1 MMEKQNITLKIANE
15 TFPLSITPSLE
26 EPLRAAVDEINGQ
39 IREIQDANPD
49 VPLSKILSIALLNE
63 EMRLVEALNRNEGE
77 YGKLLE
83 EIRTLDRS
91 LGDYLS
97 R

>member
-1 MMEKQNITLKIANE
+1 MEKQKITLKIANE
-15 TFPLSITPSLE
+15 SFPLAVTPSLE
-26 EPLRAAVDEINGQ
+26 GPLRAAVDEINGE

-63 EMRLVEALNRNEGE
+63 EMRLVDALNRNEGE

-83 EIRTLDRS
+83 EVRSLDRS

>member
-1 MMEKQNITLKIANE
+1 MEKQKINLRIANDS
-15 TFPLSITPSLE
+15 FPLAITPSLE
-26 EPLRAAVDEINGQ
+26 GSLRAAVDEINGQ

-83 EIRTLDRS
+83 DVKNLDKS

>member
-1 MMEKQNITLKIANE
+1 MEKQKINLRIANDS
-15 TFPLSITPSLE
+15 FPLAITPSLE
-26 EPLRAAVDEINGQ
+26 GSLRAAVDEINGQ

-83 EIRTLDRS
+83 DVNNLDKS